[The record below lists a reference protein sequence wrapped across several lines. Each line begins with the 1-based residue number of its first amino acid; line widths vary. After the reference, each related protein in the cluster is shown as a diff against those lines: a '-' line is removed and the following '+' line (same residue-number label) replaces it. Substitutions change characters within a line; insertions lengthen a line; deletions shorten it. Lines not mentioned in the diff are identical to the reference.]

1 MPMFKNE
8 YPYTNIHDINLD
20 WIIKN
25 VEDIRAL
32 VDKYIINYE
41 QITFADP
48 IGWEYAVA
56 YPMHTIVLDQ
66 SYNAYLSKQDVP
78 SYTQLGDTV
87 YWLKIGDFFK
97 YIEKAL
103 SNLAYNESTRAT
115 ASKSYAAGELLVNND
130 VLYRTMVQMTA
141 GTTFVIGANIEQV
154 TVESLLNKLKTDL
167 SADIAANTAAIQ
179 TNAGNIA
186 TNTKDIATNT
196 ANIATN
202 TENIAANLAAIQT
215 NAANIAAIRLHEIFY
230 DVAVTDNPY
239 VQPYTKHGL
248 YTIPTEDK
256 NTYGVPI
263 VAHSIIAGAPSG
275 SVSVEPNGQ
284 IAVVSSSTSASG
296 TVRVGVIFLKV
307 TYQN

>member
-1 MPMFKNE
+1 MPMFRNE
-8 YPYTNIHDINLD
+8 YPDTNLHEINLD

-66 SYNAYLSKQDVP
+66 SYNAYMSKQDVP
-78 SYTQLGDTV
+78 SYTQLGDTD

-103 SNLAYNESTRAT
+103 SNLAYNESTRKT

-130 VLYRTMVQMTA
+130 VLYRAMVQMPA

-154 TVESLLNKLKTDL
+154 TMESLLNDLKTDL
-167 SADIAANTAAIQ
+167 SANSAAIQ
-179 TNAGNIA
+179 TNAN
-186 TNTKDIATNT
+186 
-196 ANIATN
+196 
-202 TENIAANLAAIQT
+202 NIAANTTAIQTNATNIAANTTAIQT

-230 DVAVTDNPY
+230 DVTTEENSV
-239 VQPYTKHGL
+239 VSPYTAFAWFD
-248 YTIPTEDK
+248 IPTADLQ
-256 NTYGVPI
+256 TYGIPI
-263 VAHSIIAGAPSG
+263 VSHTLLYGAPLGASY
-275 SVSVEPNGQ
+275 VEPGGKMGVCTYGAKT
-284 IAVVSSSTSASG
+284 IK
-296 TVRVGVIFLKV
+296 VGVIFLKTGYV
-307 TYQN
+307 E